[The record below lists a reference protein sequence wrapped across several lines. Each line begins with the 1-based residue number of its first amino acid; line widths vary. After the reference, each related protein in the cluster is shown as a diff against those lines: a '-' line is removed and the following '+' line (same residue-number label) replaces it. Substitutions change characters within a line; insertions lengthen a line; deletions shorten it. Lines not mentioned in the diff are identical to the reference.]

1 MGLDI
6 SVVKPIRASQDLIEK
21 CRIDEEDMPCM
32 YIPISITKNSS
43 LKRFINFAFK
53 KEVEYIDFEETF
65 KSLGLNFSDY
75 RWGMTAEKG
84 YYFMLNS
91 KEAPSMDIT
100 DDEDYA
106 GWDLVI
112 GFEMLKTFKE
122 QEDWI
127 IGESIGWQRKGA
139 NSLFYTD
146 DENGD
151 SMWSSPPIVEKSVLL
166 EHWKKYFSCSTPTAP
181 GGFGSGVEFE
191 QSDSE
196 MRENFKKNIVDKFIE
211 GETYVIYH

>member
-75 RWGMTAEKG
+75 RWDMTAEKG
-84 YYFMLNS
+84 YYFMLNN
-91 KEAPSMDIT
+91 KEAPSIDIT

-112 GFEMLKTFKE
+112 GFERRL
-122 QEDWI
+122 DYRRIYWL
-127 IGESIGWQRKGA
+127 A
-139 NSLFYTD
+139 
-146 DENGD
+146 
-151 SMWSSPPIVEKSVLL
+151 
-166 EHWKKYFSCSTPTAP
+166 KKRS
-181 GGFGSGVEFE
+181 
-191 QSDSE
+191 
-196 MRENFKKNIVDKFIE
+196 
-211 GETYVIYH
+211 